1 ELYQISIH
9 FPAFQHL
16 SSPLSILPYLSEKA
30 QLQPD
35 FFDTLKGRQM
45 STLIWLQNGYGKIG
59 GSAVD
64 RGRFLP

>member
-35 FFDTLKGRQM
+35 FFDTLSGTEQTLCAAVFCFLRNRSSAEKGTGAQ
-45 STLIWLQNGYGKIG
+45 
-59 GSAVD
+59 
-64 RGRFLP
+64 